1 MAGQWILTV
10 RPVSSLFII
19 FFRLLKS
26 VLKRYATDIGE
37 ENLLKSTLC
46 LLEVSAIGLLEVE
59 LLEILA
65 KIDGTPGNTRMNLFQ
80 SYFFSYF
87 TYLFITSSNIIYF

>member
-1 MAGQWILTV
+1 MVEQRILTV
-10 RPVSSLFII
+10 RSVSSLFII

-46 LLEVSAIGLLEVE
+46 LLEVSALGLLEVE

-65 KIDGTPGNTRMNLFQ
+65 KIDGTPGNTRINLFQ
-80 SYFFSYF
+80 LYFF
-87 TYLFITSSNIIYF
+87 IYFFIYVLTLPFI